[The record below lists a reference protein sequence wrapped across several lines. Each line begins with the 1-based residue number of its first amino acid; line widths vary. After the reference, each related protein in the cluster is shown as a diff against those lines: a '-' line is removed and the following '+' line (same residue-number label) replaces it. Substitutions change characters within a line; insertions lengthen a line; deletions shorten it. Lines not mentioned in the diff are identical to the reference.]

1 MVAMRAL
8 DMAVGLGWIG
18 LLAAVLV
25 GQAVLAW
32 WRYRWATGLARKAE
46 RLSRSIEHQ
55 RSLEREQPVTGPS
68 PAARPG
74 AVVSP
79 R

>member
-8 DMAVGLGWIG
+8 DMVVGLSWLG
-18 LLAAVLV
+18 LLASVLV

-32 WRYRWATGLARKAE
+32 WRYRWATGLARRAE
-46 RLSRSIEHQ
+46 RLSRSIQHE
-55 RSLEREQPVTGPS
+55 RSPEGTAALGRT

-74 AVVSP
+74 AAVSP